1 MEGKTFDV
9 KVFATLYKPTDSETA
24 IIELYPV
31 ELKDNSAPE
40 FKLGDVNMDG
50 EVGIADITSLVNI
63 ILNNDNPSVADF
75 PMADVNQ
82 DGEVGIADVTALVSI
97 VLEQ

>member
-1 MEGKTFDV
+1 
-9 KVFATLYKPTDSETA
+9 
-24 IIELYPV
+24 
-31 ELKDNSAPE
+31 
-40 FKLGDVNMDG
+40 MDG

-63 ILNNDNPSVADF
+63 ILNNDNPSVADY